1 MSIPALLTTIGG
13 EKITTVSDWETYR
26 RPELLYL
33 LAENIYGHRPV
44 AAEKNLHTTY
54 TLEKEIEN
62 HLGKPVLYQKVQITS
77 GGYTFLCRGF
87 FPMSART
94 KAVPTFVYVMHE
106 YQEDQYDLESSL
118 DCLNV
123 PILDIITRGYGVAIM
138 PTSGL
143 YPDANHKADYQA
155 GVFAHF
161 QPDRFL
167 RRDNDWATMSAWAW
181 GASRVLD
188 WLTDNPLSD
197 ETQAAVVG
205 HSRGGKT
212 ALWCGATDTR
222 FALTISN
229 ASGCSGAMLHRGRT
243 PGGETVAVITKA
255 FDWFCG
261 NYSKYSDREEML
273 PCDQHM
279 LIAAMAPRLCYVAS
293 CSLDDWAS
301 PAAERESCRLAADA
315 YGLYGKTGV
324 VLPAEG
330 AVEADTSYHDGS
342 IGYHVKTGPHAIL
355 PEDWTR
361 YMDFWD
367 KKRG

>member
-1 MSIPALLTTIGG
+1 MPVHELLTTLGG
-13 EKITTVSDWETYR
+13 ETVTNTQDWETYR
-26 RPELLYL
+26 RPEIMNL
-33 LAENIYGHRPV
+33 LAENIYGHRPA
-44 AAEKNLHTTY
+44 AAEKNLNTTWNVLLY
-54 TLEKEIEN
+54 HEN
-62 HLGKPVLYQKVQITS
+62 YKGKPVRYQKVNITA

-87 FPMSART
+87 FPMTEAP
-94 KAVPTFVYVMHE
+94 VPTFVYIMHE
-106 YQEDQYDLESSL
+106 YQENKYNFETSL

-123 PILDIITRGYGVAIM
+123 PILDIVSRGYGVAIM

-143 YPDANHKADYQA
+143 YPDGDHKADYKA
-155 GVFAHF
+155 GVFAYF
-161 QPDRFL
+161 QPDRSL
-167 RRDNDWATMSAWAW
+167 RRDNDWATISAWSW

-188 WLTDNPLSD
+188 WLTECPWAD
-197 ETQAAVVG
+197 EKNVAVLG

-212 ALWCGATDTR
+212 ALWAGATDQR

-243 PGGETVAVITKA
+243 EGGETVEVITKV

-261 NYSKYSDREEML
+261 NYRKFANREEML

-279 LIAAMAPRLCYVAS
+279 LVAAMAPRLCYVAS
-293 CSLDDWAS
+293 CSEDAWAS
-301 PAAERESCRLAADA
+301 PAAERESCRLAEDA
-315 YGLYGKTGV
+315 YKLYGKTGV

-330 AVEADTSYHDGS
+330 EVEADTNYHEGS
-342 IGYHVKTGPHAIL
+342 IGYHVKTGAHGIL

-367 KKRG
+367 AKRG